1 MRKEGFIYMK
11 KQLNLWVKIL
21 TMFFFVGAVFSPI
34 ITTKA
39 EAKMSKY
46 QCQVQGKDLEKTLW
60 NNSSKA
66 VKMSKEL
73 AYKGQKKWTFKDYF
87 NVMNYVK
94 VFENKLLSLF
104 KKGGDCAIYG
114 SYNSNT
120 DKIQWK

>member
-1 MRKEGFIYMK
+1 MK
-11 KQLNLWVKIL
+11 KQAVLFLKLL
-21 TMFFFVGAVFSPI
+21 TLFFFIGAFFSPMMA
-34 ITTKA
+34 TQA
-39 EAKMSKY
+39 EAKMTKA
-46 QCQVQGKDLEKTLW
+46 QCQSQGKELEKTLW
-60 NNSSKA
+60 DNSSKA
-66 VKMSKEL
+66 TKMAKEL

-94 VFENKLLSLF
+94 AFENKLLSIF